1 MKANL
6 GDIYNNNVKKKGVVL
21 ESPLMIKA
29 SKDHTAKT
37 AKTDNS
43 EINHTAKKAGL
54 VMERDERWAAQ
65 SGGRACGAELLTE
78 IAITKNNVQRFMS
91 KYMVSSFLS
100 YGQRDAELMGNLYK
114 TVPYQDIMELLN
126 VTQGIPFDPTPVY
139 KKWKESP
146 VLSKYPDFDQ
156 RLFFFVVRF
165 YKLSIDYME
174 RWTAC
179 EDIIRGMGRDADI
192 FSFNDRLS
200 VHRALNFA
208 EEEKQR
214 REMEREVKANAAKYD
229 IKKDIVYQDDTIIAV
244 KPSSY
249 HISRLYFGAPTRTSI
264 LDGKKKEGAT
274 WCTASTDGSFFEN
287 YTKKLRYL
295 IYFIRK
301 KDDQLFALAG
311 TRASQGKRDTLVK
324 QIKNSLTH
332 EKFVRDVYSQ
342 LKREERTGTLQSSQ
356 FLIMDMLQAFIDYQI
371 APYMHIQPGYDE
383 LRDQNNDMIES
394 PLRFMNAIYDNQI
407 FGATIY
413 HIMHMGDRGE
423 HKEVHIIDRINQL
436 KDRVQDTFNKVSA
449 FVERFLFLPVQEQS
463 APKTRKKVRQQQEQ
477 FKERVPRNVIK
488 ETGSMNFGFDR
499 FRSSIGRNFI
509 LLNEVAVTENNIAR
523 IVAQYEYRNKPNFP
537 ARAYRDEQKKSTE
550 YPQTAEE
557 ILQRIRI
564 SPVFARLYQPAA
576 ELAKEIIERFN
587 TVQQRIK
594 DIGGIAD
601 IFGYPNYVELVNAI
615 YDSESAIKSNK
626 ALADAKRSA
635 GGIRDHIIL
644 ETDKV
649 IAIRPPTWEMSYA
662 YFGPH
667 RRSLLDGKNKKGARW
682 CTSASIPDGPEMF
695 KDYTTKGNIMVY
707 FINKSNDDL
716 RAIRINFE
724 QNVWAGGQDR
734 EAFHDYVK
742 QVTRQLSAQADRHT
756 DKENPPWRLTWKLI
770 MRHSES
776 VLPLIEVRDMNNTEI
791 DFTEIL
797 YQFCDSLEECLDFID
812 KTIYR
817 FERER

>member
-6 GDIYNNNVKKKGVVL
+6 GDIYNNSVKKKGTLL
-21 ESPLMIKA
+21 ESPLMIRA
-29 SKDHTAKT
+29 SKNYTD
-37 AKTDNS
+37 KTDSS
-43 EINHTAKKAGL
+43 ERNYTAKKAGL
-54 VMERDERWAAQ
+54 VMENSQRWAAQ

-179 EDIIRGMGRDADI
+179 EDIIRGMNRGADI

-274 WCTASTDGSFFEN
+274 WCTASTDEKFFRKHTTGLN
-287 YTKKLRYL
+287 YL

-311 TRASQGKRDTLVK
+311 RSMSQGKRDTLIK
-324 QIKNSLTH
+324 QIKEDLSY
-332 EKFVRDVYSQ
+332 EKFLRNISVQFKDSVKKLTLLGSQVWMENILHVYIDNH
-342 LKREERTGTLQSSQ
+342 
-356 FLIMDMLQAFIDYQI
+356 IMPFMSEYE
-371 APYMHIQPGYDE
+371 E
-383 LRDQNNDMIES
+383 LRDQENEMIES
-394 PLRFMNAIYDNQI
+394 PLSFMNDIYDNQI
-407 FGATIY
+407 YGSTIF
-413 HIMHMGDRGE
+413 HMLHLGDRGE
-423 HKEVHIIDRINQL
+423 HANVRVIDRINQL
-436 KDRVQDTFNKVSA
+436 KDKIQDTFNKVSA
-449 FVERFLFLPVQEQS
+449 FVERFMFLPVQEQS
-463 APKTRKKVRQQQEQ
+463 APIKRKKVRMQEQ
-477 FKERVPRNVIK
+477 FKEQVPRNTIK

-499 FRSSIGRNFI
+499 IQTSISKHL

-523 IVAQYEYRNKPNFP
+523 IVAQYEYRNTPNFP
-537 ARAYRDEQKKSTE
+537 ARAYRDEQKNSTE

-557 ILQRIRI
+557 ILQRIKI

-601 IFGYPNYVELVNAI
+601 IFGYPNYVALVNAI

-626 ALADAKRSA
+626 ALANAKRSA

-644 ETDKV
+644 ETDRV

-667 RRSLLDGKNKKGARW
+667 RRSLLDGKNKRGARW

-716 RAIRINFE
+716 QAIRINFE

-776 VLPLIEVRDMNNTEI
+776 VLPLIEVRDINNQEI